1 MKYQLEIIIPVYYE
15 QDNIYETISNI
26 LKIIKTNYRLT
37 IVFDFDND
45 PTLNVIKEN
54 FDNDRIFLVKNKYSG
69 LNGAMKTAFEYSESD
84 SVVLYTAEDHQ
95 NFDVINQM
103 YEKFKNGYDVVC
115 ASRLML
121 GGDYNKVKEPLIK
134 KILVNIVSFIL
145 KNFTNVGTVDPTNG
159 FRLFSKEIIKKFP
172 IESKKG
178 FTFAIE
184 LLAKAYKNNYKITEV
199 PSMSP
204 LRKFGKSKFK
214 NTSIIYYI
222 PWFIKILFY
231 RSKNLSK

>member
-54 FDNDRIFLVKNKYSG
+54 FDNNRIFLVKNKYSG

-134 KILVNIVSFIL
+134 KILVNIVSFTL
-145 KNFTNVGTVDPTNG
+145 KNFTNIGTVDPTNG

-222 PWFIKILFY
+222 PWFLKILFTK
-231 RSKNLSK
+231 SKI

>member
-54 FDNDRIFLVKNKYSG
+54 FDNNRIFLVKNKYSG

>member
-1 MKYQLEIIIPVYYE
+1 MKQNCWCV
-15 QDNIYETISNI
+15 DNN
-26 LKIIKTNYRLT
+26 
-37 IVFDFDND
+37 
-45 PTLNVIKEN
+45 
-54 FDNDRIFLVKNKYSG
+54 RIFLVKNKYSG

>member
-134 KILVNIVSFIL
+134 KILVNIVSFTL
-145 KNFTNVGTVDPTNG
+145 KNFTNIGTVDPTNG

-222 PWFIKILFY
+222 PWFLKILFTK
-231 RSKNLSK
+231 SKI

>member
-26 LKIIKTNYRLT
+26 LKIIKINYRLT

-54 FDNDRIFLVKNKYSG
+54 FDNNRIFLVKNKYSG

-134 KILVNIVSFIL
+134 KILVNIVSFTL
-145 KNFTNVGTVDPTNG
+145 KNFTNIGTVDPTNG

-222 PWFIKILFY
+222 PWFLKILFTK
-231 RSKNLSK
+231 SKI

>member
-26 LKIIKTNYRLT
+26 LKKTKANFRLT

-45 PTLNVIKEN
+45 PTLDVIKKK
-54 FDNDRIFLVKNKYSG
+54 FDNDRIFLIKNKYLG
-69 LNGAMKTAFEYSESD
+69 LNGAMKTAFEYSNSD

-95 NFDVINQM
+95 NYEVINKM
-103 YEKFKNGYDVVC
+103 YEKFSAGYDVVC
-115 ASRLML
+115 ASRLMS

-134 KILVNIVSFIL
+134 KILVNIVSFML
-145 KNFTNVGTVDPTNG
+145 KHFTNLGTIDPTNG

-184 LLAKAYKNNYKITEV
+184 LLAKAYKHNYKITEV

-214 NTSIIYYI
+214 NTTIIYYI

-231 RSKNLSK
+231 KTKNLSK

>member
-54 FDNDRIFLVKNKYSG
+54 FDSNRIFLVKNKYSG

-134 KILVNIVSFIL
+134 KILVNIVSFTL
-145 KNFTNVGTVDPTNG
+145 KNFTNIGTVDPTNG

-222 PWFIKILFY
+222 PWFLKILFTK
-231 RSKNLSK
+231 SKI

>member
-54 FDNDRIFLVKNKYSG
+54 FDNNRIFLVKNKYSG

-134 KILVNIVSFIL
+134 KILVNIVSFTL
-145 KNFTNVGTVDPTNG
+145 KNFTNIGTVDPTNG

-204 LRKFGKSKFK
+204 IRKFGKSKFK

-222 PWFIKILFY
+222 PWFIEILFY

>member
-26 LKIIKTNYRLT
+26 LKIIKINYRLT

-54 FDNDRIFLVKNKYSG
+54 FDSNRIFLVKNKYSG

-134 KILVNIVSFIL
+134 KILVNIVSFTL
-145 KNFTNVGTVDPTNG
+145 KNFTNIGTVDPTNG

>member
-54 FDNDRIFLVKNKYSG
+54 FDNNRIFLVKNKYSG

-134 KILVNIVSFIL
+134 KILVNIVSFTL
-145 KNFTNVGTVDPTNG
+145 KNFTNIGTVDPTNG

-214 NTSIIYYI
+214 NTTIIYYI
-222 PWFIKILFY
+222 PWFIKILFC
-231 RSKNLSK
+231 RSKI

>member
-54 FDNDRIFLVKNKYSG
+54 FDNSRIFLVKNKYSG

>member
-54 FDNDRIFLVKNKYSG
+54 FDNNRIFLVKNKYSG

-115 ASRLML
+115 ASRLMH

-134 KILVNIVSFIL
+134 KILVNIVSFTL

-222 PWFIKILFY
+222 PWFLKILFTK
-231 RSKNLSK
+231 SKI

>member
-54 FDNDRIFLVKNKYSG
+54 FDSNRIFLVKNKYSG

-134 KILVNIVSFIL
+134 KILVNIVSFTL
-145 KNFTNVGTVDPTNG
+145 KNFTNIGTVDPTNG

>member
-54 FDNDRIFLVKNKYSG
+54 FDNNRIFLVKNKYSG

-103 YEKFKNGYDVVC
+103 FEKFKNGYDVVC

-134 KILVNIVSFIL
+134 KILVNIVSFTL
-145 KNFTNVGTVDPTNG
+145 KNFTNIGTVDPTNG

-222 PWFIKILFY
+222 PWFLKILFTK
-231 RSKNLSK
+231 SKI

>member
-26 LKIIKTNYRLT
+26 LKIIKINYRLT

-54 FDNDRIFLVKNKYSG
+54 FDSNRIFLVKNKYSG

-95 NFDVINQM
+95 NFEVINKM
-103 YEKFKNGYDVVC
+103 YEKFLNGYDVVC
-115 ASRLML
+115 ASRLTL

-134 KILVNIVSFIL
+134 KILVNIVSFTF

-222 PWFIKILFY
+222 PWFIKILFC
-231 RSKNLSK
+231 RSKI

>member
-54 FDNDRIFLVKNKYSG
+54 FDNNRIFLVKNKYSG

-103 YEKFKNGYDVVC
+103 YDKFKNGYDVVC

-134 KILVNIVSFIL
+134 KILVNIVSFTL
-145 KNFTNVGTVDPTNG
+145 KNFTNIGTVDPTNG

-184 LLAKAYKNNYKITEV
+184 LLAKAYKNEYKITEV

-222 PWFIKILFY
+222 PWFLKILFTK
-231 RSKNLSK
+231 SKI

>member
-54 FDNDRIFLVKNKYSG
+54 FDNNRIFLVKNKYSG

-134 KILVNIVSFIL
+134 KILVNIVSFTL
-145 KNFTNVGTVDPTNG
+145 RNFTNIGTVDPTNG

-222 PWFIKILFY
+222 PWFLKILFTK
-231 RSKNLSK
+231 SKI

>member
-26 LKIIKTNYRLT
+26 LKIIKINYRLT

-54 FDNDRIFLVKNKYSG
+54 FDSNRIFLVKNKYSG

-134 KILVNIVSFIL
+134 KILVNIVSFTL
-145 KNFTNVGTVDPTNG
+145 KNFTNIGTVDPTNG

-222 PWFIKILFY
+222 PWFLKILFTK
-231 RSKNLSK
+231 SKI

>member
-1 MKYQLEIIIPVYYE
+1 MLDIEEFKKKLDKKSRLMGIDPGRKRIGVA
-15 QDNIYETISNI
+15 ISDEN
-26 LKIIKTNYRLT
+26 KIIATPYT
-37 IVFDFDND
+37 
-45 PTLNVIKEN
+45 T
-54 FDNDRIFLVKNKYSG
+54 LVKNKYSG

-103 YEKFKNGYDVVC
+103 FEKFKNGYDVVC

-134 KILVNIVSFIL
+134 KILVNIVSFTL
-145 KNFTNVGTVDPTNG
+145 RNFTNIGTVDPTNG

-222 PWFIKILFY
+222 PWFLKILFTK
-231 RSKNLSK
+231 SKI